1 MRKNNLKSIP
11 TSEVKSRVK
20 MWRSGKNWVYG
31 LLFFFGMTGV
41 SIGQAHLV
49 HADTK
54 TLSANTEK
62 GTIASQLSDQKVTL
76 QSSIKASATDRTN
89 LVTSDSEVSDST
101 AQPADTGENIAE
113 SQTDADASDTTQT
126 ADDTPTDSTS
136 GSDQTAQT
144 GETSESET
152 TESSTNDP
160 ATLTTTETT
169 LSTDATSTA
178 DSSKA
183 ATTVS
188 NAPTQGHTTQTTN
201 TTAQQSATTNT
212 TVDSVA
218 SSTETV
224 PSVNT
229 PATTDGTTSQPKTTA
244 GDTPSTVDTTNT
256 PFPQVGY
263 KSMLSAAQVQALNA
277 DNDVTGGTTESTDP
291 AVVDSTTDPA
301 DTSSNAALPDGFT
314 VTDPDYPQGAFA
326 NSQDSGLYSF
336 FEAST
341 ANGQVVLSVDR
352 DTATEVYVQTI
363 SGGKVSDPVKLE
375 SGQTYQTTNN
385 YTVID
390 SGNTV
395 DSIFV
400 MGSDFTITYDI
411 YSYIDG
417 AKGTWGG
424 WAALKPFKQTQTTR
438 YVDQNGNEIAAS
450 VKMTGLSRQRY
461 TTGTPE
467 SLAGYK
473 KSDSGNTAGMM
484 SPFMEDGQTFDEE
497 LYKKDSGASSK
508 IIDRGTLTYTVK
520 DVDKGTVTVA
530 FKSKDGES
538 MPTKD
543 LTYPLIDKATN
554 KYVEGAFTSVGTYT
568 VPNIYIPQTTSITYK
583 YEASMVKVPVK
594 FVDQNGAEITPSN
607 PDGCIRDATVQR

>member
-1 MRKNNLKSIP
+1 MRKNNSKSIP

-54 TLSANTEK
+54 TLSTNTEK

-89 LVTSDSEVSDST
+89 PVTSDREVSDST

-277 DNDVTGGTTESTDP
+277 DNDVTGGRLKALTQRWWIVRRIRLIL
-291 AVVDSTTDPA
+291 AVMRRYRM
-301 DTSSNAALPDGFT
+301 ALR
-314 VTDPDYPQGAFA
+314 
-326 NSQDSGLYSF
+326 SLIRIIHKGLLPIVKIQAY
-336 FEAST
+336 
-341 ANGQVVLSVDR
+341 
-352 DTATEVYVQTI
+352 I
-363 SGGKVSDPVKLE
+363 VSLKRQPRMVKLYCPLTE
-375 SGQTYQTTNN
+375 ILPQK
-385 YTVID
+385 
-390 SGNTV
+390 
-395 DSIFV
+395 
-400 MGSDFTITYDI
+400 FTFRRYRE
-411 YSYIDG
+411 
-417 AKGTWGG
+417 AKF
-424 WAALKPFKQTQTTR
+424 LTR
-438 YVDQNGNEIAAS
+438 
-450 VKMTGLSRQRY
+450 
-461 TTGTPE
+461 
-467 SLAGYK
+467 
-473 KSDSGNTAGMM
+473 
-484 SPFMEDGQTFDEE
+484 
-497 LYKKDSGASSK
+497 
-508 IIDRGTLTYTVK
+508 
-520 DVDKGTVTVA
+520 
-530 FKSKDGES
+530 
-538 MPTKD
+538 
-543 LTYPLIDKATN
+543 
-554 KYVEGAFTSVGTYT
+554 
-568 VPNIYIPQTTSITYK
+568 
-583 YEASMVKVPVK
+583 
-594 FVDQNGAEITPSN
+594 
-607 PDGCIRDATVQR
+607 